1 MILVTDIS
9 CVTNAYNY
17 TKSFKKEFVTNCF
30 LPIAEFQKTIT
41 KSLIFEIKKD
51 EVIFF
56 LKKNNNF
63 FNLYYF
69 ASCVDELEKEVPY
82 LYDNFANKTLVVDIV
97 SKSELCKE
105 KNIFQRNNFKLYTE
119 LFRMSSMLNSYNQNI
134 VNLEQ
139 VRNATPEDAILVND
153 LLKNHFDPKSEQL
166 PDLDDIFSW
175 ISNNSIILF
184 VEKNQ
189 IVGFI
194 IYDLKP
200 ATLFLRYWF
209 VHPDYRDLKIGSK
222 LFKEFLF
229 RGKHTKRQLLWVI
242 NKNENAI
249 KRYNHYGFKEEKLFN
264 YVLIKNKFTNEN

>member
-17 TKSFKKEFVTNCF
+17 TKNFKKEFVTNCF
-30 LPIAEFQKTIT
+30 LSIAEFQKLIT
-41 KSLIFEIKKD
+41 KSLIFEIKKG
-51 EVIFF
+51 EVVFF

-69 ASCVDELEKEVPY
+69 ASCVDELENELPC
-82 LYDNFANKTLVVDIV
+82 LYENFTNKILVVDIV

-105 KNIFQRNNFKLYTE
+105 KNIFEKNNFKLYTE
-119 LFRMSSMLNSYNQNI
+119 LFRMSSTLNYYNQNI

-153 LLKNHFDPKSEQL
+153 LLENYFDPKSEQL

-184 VEKNQ
+184 VEKNK

-209 VHPDYRDLKIGSK
+209 VHPDYRNLKIGSK

-229 RGKHTKRQLLWVI
+229 RGRHTKRQLLWVI